1 MGPLTVKIASTCRTL
16 KATAWRRLCPTQ
28 RSGPSRT
35 REKLKRLSLDAPKLF
50 LFLRQVHPLPDSQ
63 ILLDK
68 QKLDHQS
75 RAYYSYSNT
84 GFEKLFIVLSIRH
97 KKEHVLKTTVILT
110 KKFMFRSFPQIC
122 DRCDL
127 ETKSQKASVYHKYQV
142 IFFRFALVSVMLK
155 SDQLKYFSH

>member
-1 MGPLTVKIASTCRTL
+1 M
-16 KATAWRRLCPTQ
+16 
-28 RSGPSRT
+28 
-35 REKLKRLSLDAPKLF
+35 
-50 LFLRQVHPLPDSQ
+50 RQVHPLPDSQ

-68 QKLDHQS
+68 QKLDQQS

-110 KKFMFRSFPQIC
+110 KKFVFRSFPQIC

-127 ETKSQKASVYHKYQV
+127 ETKSQKASVFKTFLEK
-142 IFFRFALVSVMLK
+142 IMSLDFLALNVTLHFLA
-155 SDQLKYFSH
+155 QYLF

>member
-1 MGPLTVKIASTCRTL
+1 M
-16 KATAWRRLCPTQ
+16 
-28 RSGPSRT
+28 
-35 REKLKRLSLDAPKLF
+35 
-50 LFLRQVHPLPDSQ
+50 RQVHPLPDSQ

-110 KKFMFRSFPQIC
+110 KKFVFRSFPQIC

-127 ETKSQKASVYHKYQV
+127 ETKSRKASVYHKYQV